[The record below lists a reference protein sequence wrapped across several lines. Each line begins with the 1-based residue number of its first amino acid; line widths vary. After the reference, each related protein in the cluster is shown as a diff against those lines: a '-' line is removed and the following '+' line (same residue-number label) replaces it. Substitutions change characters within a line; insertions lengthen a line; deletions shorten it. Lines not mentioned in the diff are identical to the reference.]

1 MLTPL
6 HVAALWLL
14 QSAPAEAIQVEPIL
28 VALAAALGLSVVLE
42 RVLEFSKNL
51 LDLLPTKAFGSAT
64 YKPSELDTDFEQLQD
79 RLIESRERALA
90 DEQVQQERK
99 KLADLDARIEAATDA
114 SVLTTLEAE
123 RATTEA
129 AFARALKDAE
139 YEEGAPFDTL
149 LVMAATDA
157 DLAVTARKFVLQM
170 VAFAG
175 GIVAARL
182 TQLDLF
188 NAFLQPLSRGIPQ
201 WFGFVLTGL
210 FIGGGSGPVHT
221 LIRFVTERK
230 FAPPP
235 SQLDEAPAAAP
246 PATPATTQVLVTPSA
261 GDMTRGAAAVA
272 VVTRTRDWID
282 IPYQGGVDK
291 ELLESTHRR
300 SGEPNLIIYHHTAMH
315 LNSKFEDV
323 VRVIKN
329 RKDEKSGRNW
339 ITGYNCVVTADGGVH
354 AFCRWDRY
362 GNHAAGHNSRSL
374 GITLN
379 GNFETKERSK
389 WSNFDGRYGPAVP
402 PSEQLHAAARVVAL
416 WCRLY
421 DIDPDFGAT
430 IIPHKQVSPKSCPGN
445 SFPYAEFAHLVQD
458 YLEKWQQ
465 SDEARDAIAVF
476 KLKPYLYARR

>member
-1 MLTPL
+1 M
-6 HVAALWLL
+6 
-14 QSAPAEAIQVEPIL
+14 
-28 VALAAALGLSVVLE
+28 
-42 RVLEFSKNL
+42 
-51 LDLLPTKAFGSAT
+51 
-64 YKPSELDTDFEQLQD
+64 
-79 RLIESRERALA
+79 
-90 DEQVQQERK
+90 
-99 KLADLDARIEAATDA
+99 
-114 SVLTTLEAE
+114 
-123 RATTEA
+123 
-129 AFARALKDAE
+129 
-139 YEEGAPFDTL
+139 
-149 LVMAATDA
+149 
-157 DLAVTARKFVLQM
+157 DLAVTSRKFVLQT

-188 NAFLQPLSRGIPQ
+188 NAFLHPLGIGIPQ
-201 WFGFVLTGL
+201 WVGFVLTGL

-230 FAPPP
+230 FTPPP
-235 SQLDEAPAAAP
+235 SKLDETVPASAPD
-246 PATPATTQVLVTPSA
+246 ATPAVSRFAVMPPA
-261 GDMTRGAAAVA
+261 DAARGAGTVA
-272 VVTRTRDWID
+272 VITRTRDWID
-282 IPYQGGVDK
+282 IPYHGGVDK
-291 ELLESTHRR
+291 DALESTHRR
-300 SGEPNLIIYHHTAMH
+300 SGEPNLIVYHHTAMH
-315 LNSKFEDV
+315 LNSTFEDV

-339 ITGYNCVVTADGGVH
+339 ITGYNCVVTGNGGVH

-362 GNHAAGHNSRSL
+362 GNHAAGHNNRSL

-421 DIDPDFGAT
+421 NIDPVFGTT

-445 SFPYAEFAHLVQD
+445 NFPYAEFEHLVHD
-458 YLEKWQQ
+458 YLNKWHQ
-465 SDEARDAIAVF
+465 SDEAEDTIAAF